1 MGRKALISED
11 DLLERISD
19 VFRAQGY
26 EGASLNDLAEATGLK
41 KASLYHRFPGGKEQM
56 AREVLTS
63 VTDWFSEHIIGP
75 LKSKDDV
82 SDRLYQMGLAI
93 NAHYED
99 GEKAC
104 LLNRLSSGPAGQG
117 GLFHEEIEAAF
128 TAWRNGL
135 ISALQDAGFDRAEAR
150 SRSIEALALI
160 QGLLVYGQATGQEW
174 LFRKTVK
181 EMPARL
187 LSGV

>member
-1 MGRKALISED
+1 MGRKALVSEEDLIS
-11 DLLERISD
+11 RISD

-26 EGASLNDLAEATGLK
+26 EGTSLADLASATGLK

-56 AREVLTS
+56 AREILGS
-63 VTDWFSEHIIGP
+63 LTDWFAIHIIAP
-75 LKSKDDV
+75 LKSEDDV
-82 SDRLYQMGLAI
+82 ADRLYQMGLAV
-93 NAHYED
+93 NAFYED

-104 LLNRLSSGPAGQG
+104 LLNRLSSDPEGAG

-135 ISALQDAGFDRAEAR
+135 IAALQDARFDRAEAR
-150 SRSIEALALI
+150 ARSIEALALI

-187 LSGV
+187 LAGT

>member
-1 MGRKALISED
+1 MGRKALISDED
-11 DLLERISD
+11 LIARVSD

-26 EGASLNDLAEATGLK
+26 EGASLNDLAQATGLK

-56 AREVLTS
+56 AREVLS
-63 VTDWFSEHIIGP
+63 KINDWFVDHIISP

-82 SDRLYQMGLAI
+82 RDRLYQMGLAV
-93 NAHYED
+93 NAFYED

-104 LLNRLSSGPAGQG
+104 LLNRLSAGPDGQG

-128 TAWRNGL
+128 TGWRNGL
-135 ISALQDAGFDRAEAR
+135 IAALQDAGFDRAEAR
-150 SRSIEALALI
+150 SRAIEALALI

-174 LFRKTVK
+174 LFRQTVK
-181 EMPARL
+181 ELPDRL
-187 LSGV
+187 LAN